1 MSMSIA
7 KKANLTPKQKRIL
20 DFIVSFF
27 KKNDYAPSL
36 AEIAKHF
43 NKSVTT
49 IYQYIDLLKQKGFLD
64 KQKNIWRSIVLTK
77 QETEIPLF
85 GYIAAGEPI
94 EAISNPEPISVP
106 KTMLSKTGLHY
117 ALKVKGNSM
126 IDEGINDGD
135 TVIIRRQETA
145 NNGQKVVALI
155 DGNMA
160 TLKKIYK
167 EKNGYRL
174 QPANSSMKPIFV
186 KNLIIQGKVLGVLP
200 DYEDRTKV
208 VPQITQ
214 VKTPKKFE
222 LDRVIT
228 GDVLEVM
235 ENIPDNSVHL
245 AITSPPYN
253 VGKNYDNHNDR
264 MGYQE
269 YLNWLEK
276 VWRETKRVLV
286 PGGRFALNIA
296 PTGIKDFVPLHH
308 DFTNQFRKI
317 EMKFRTEI
325 IWYKQ
330 TMLKRTAW
338 GSFKSPAN
346 PHIVPSWEYVLIF
359 SKEKDRLDGDRK
371 NADIKRQEFMDFSD
385 GFWKISP
392 ETKRKGHPA
401 PFPEELIYRLTKF
414 YSYKG
419 NTILD
424 MFGGTGT
431 VATVAYKTKRR
442 FIHIDI
448 SEKYNAVARAR
459 LDRVKNQLRLFDK
472 DSKNRIY

>member
-1 MSMSIA
+1 MESNA
-7 KKANLTPKQKRIL
+7 LTPKQKKVL
-20 DFIVSFF
+20 DFISSFLD
-27 KKNDYAPSL
+27 KNDYSPSL
-36 AEIAKHF
+36 EEIAKHF
-43 NKSVTT
+43 K
-49 IYQYIDLLKQKGFLD
+49 L
-64 KQKNIWRSIVLTK
+64 RSISTVHHQVDALEKKGYLNKVEFK
-77 QETEIPLF
+77 QRSIEPVVNETEIPLL

-94 EAISNPEPISVP
+94 EAISNPEPIKVP
-106 KTMLSKTGLHY
+106 QSMLPKSGLHY

-126 IDEGINDGD
+126 IDEDIYDGD

-145 NNGQKVVALI
+145 ENGQKVVALI
-155 DGNMA
+155 NGNEA

-167 EKNGYRL
+167 EKNGYIL

-186 KNLIIQGKVLGVLP
+186 KQLMVQGRVIGVLP
-200 DYEDRTKV
+200 THSRQST
-208 VPQITQ
+208 QISQ
-214 VKTPKKFE
+214 NEQKKTFE
-222 LDRVIT
+222 LDRIIT

-235 ENIPDNSVHL
+235 AQIPDNSVHL

-253 VGKNYDNHNDR
+253 VGKNYDSHNDR
-264 MGYQE
+264 MNYQE
-269 YLNWLEK
+269 YLDWLEK

-296 PTGIKDFVPLHH
+296 PTGIKDFVPIHH
-308 DFTNQFRKI
+308 DFIAQQRKLG
-317 EMKFRTEI
+317 MKFRTEI

-359 SKEKDRLDGDRK
+359 TKENDRLDGDQK
-371 NADIKRQEFMDFSD
+371 NADITKKEFMDFSD

-392 ETKRKGHPA
+392 ETKRNGHPA
-401 PFPEELIYRLTKF
+401 PFPEDLIYRLIKF
-414 YSYKG
+414 YSYKD

-431 VATVAYKTKRR
+431 VAAVAHKTGRH

-448 SEKYNAVARAR
+448 SEEYNEVANRRLAR
-459 LDRVKNQLRLFDK
+459 EKNLVPSFNNPQYL
-472 DSKNRIY
+472 